1 MNESIYNNGLKY
13 NMYVYIEARIL
24 IYSINIHKVD
34 ILFILVYSNND
45 KKGHLTGTA
54 RQPDSSVRR
63 CQS

>member
-1 MNESIYNNGLKY
+1 MNESTYNNGLKY

-54 RQPDSSVRR
+54 R
-63 CQS
+63 